1 MQLSRLFLPLLLAGS
16 LLLAFS
22 NPSDKGQFVVFMSR
36 KATNLM
42 CESPSARR
50 CENLCTVAR
59 PATFQATRGIFSLY
73 TQKPKNYLLFT
84 TFRSD
89 LPGLEVRAVGIA
101 NTYLLAP
108 VDVDALRFCELT
120 GELFDQ
126 GRQSLRRHW
135 QDLRLE
141 EEVICL

>member
-16 LLLAFS
+16 FLLALS

-36 KATNLM
+36 KATNIM
-42 CESPSARR
+42 CDAPSAEL
-50 CENLCTVAR
+50 CENLCTAAR
-59 PATFQATRGIFSLY
+59 PVTFQATRGIFNLY

-84 TFRSD
+84 TFRSE

-108 VDVDALRFCELT
+108 VDVDVLRLCELA
-120 GELFDQ
+120 GELLDQ
-126 GRQSLRRHW
+126 GRQSLQRHW
-135 QDLRLE
+135 QDLSWE